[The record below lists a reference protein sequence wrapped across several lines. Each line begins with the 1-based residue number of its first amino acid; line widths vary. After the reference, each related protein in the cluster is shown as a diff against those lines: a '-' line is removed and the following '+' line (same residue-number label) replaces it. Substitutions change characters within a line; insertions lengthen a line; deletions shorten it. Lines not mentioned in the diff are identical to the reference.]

1 MLHAKFTTKVT
12 LLAGCAIVSSLGAD
26 AKKRFIDGEKITVK
40 QALGHA
46 ACQCAAAVAAT
57 LAGWAVAK
65 AMRHS
70 TQTTSKAANLEQVVK
85 DTGEKASP
93 LPATNLQPAI
103 ETTSAKYSIITSNLV
118 GAADEIGEQSLSVT
132 E

>member
-1 MLHAKFTTKVT
+1 MR
-12 LLAGCAIVSSLGAD
+12 
-26 AKKRFIDGEKITVK
+26 KKFIDGEKITVK

-46 ACQCAAAVAAT
+46 ACQCAAAVPAT
-57 LAGWAVAK
+57 LAGGAVAK
-65 AMRHS
+65 AMRRS
-70 TQTTSKAANLEQVVK
+70 TETTSKAATFEQVVK

-103 ETTSAKYSIITSNLV
+103 ETTSVKYSIITSSHV

-132 E
+132 EQAISTRLSAFQSHH